1 MCGLF
6 GFVGRPDMD
15 VLRAIAVEAAARG
28 PHAWGFAA
36 DLGVVKGLGSLR
48 NNLQRLDGLASASW
62 CMGNARMATFGA
74 LDTADSQPLTVRDV
88 TVVHNGNIYAA
99 PAIMQRLGHTPATG
113 SDTEALA
120 ATLAKGLSFWDA
132 PTGGVAQAAIWK
144 LGGDPCLYAVSAG
157 HPLLCAQD
165 ERGTVYLCSREAPL
179 LRWEP
184 LTPGRVTAFAAH

>member
-48 NNLQRLDGLASASW
+48 NNLHRLDGLASASW
-62 CMGNARMATFGA
+62 CIGNARMATFGA
-74 LDTADSQPLTVRDV
+74 VDTSDSQPITVRGV
-88 TVVHNGNIYAA
+88 SVVHNGNIYAA
-99 PAIMQRLGHTPATG
+99 PAIMQRLGYMPATG

-120 ATLAKGLSFWDA
+120 AALAKGWSFWDV

-144 LGGDPCLYAVSAG
+144 LAGDPCLYAVSAG
-157 HPLLCAQD
+157 HPLLRAEDAQ
-165 ERGTVYLCSREAPL
+165 GTVYLCSREAPV